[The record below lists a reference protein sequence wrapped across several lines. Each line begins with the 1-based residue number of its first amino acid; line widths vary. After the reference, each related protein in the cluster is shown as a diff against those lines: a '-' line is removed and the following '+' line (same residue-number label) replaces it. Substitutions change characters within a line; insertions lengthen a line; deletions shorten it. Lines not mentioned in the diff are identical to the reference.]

1 MVAASKNVTLR
12 LPSSTQFL
20 VGTEQLKHLTWTVF
34 WYMCISGLFN
44 NVISD
49 YLWARSVVL
58 TSSTVA
64 TVGLSITIPLA
75 MVSDLLVHGNPPTA
89 LSAGGAVLVIVGFC
103 LVNVTKEAE
112 TDLYMYVCGGA
123 YERVAKELMLMPGPI
138 KRKSSELVVE
148 DMCI

>member
-1 MVAASKNVTLR
+1 
-12 LPSSTQFL
+12 
-20 VGTEQLKHLTWTVF
+20 
-34 WYMCISGLFN
+34 MCVSGLFN

-64 TVGLSITIPLA
+64 SVGLSITIPLA
-75 MVSDLLVHGNPPTA
+75 MVSDLLVHGNAPTA
-89 LSAGGAVLVIVGFC
+89 LSAGGAVLVIIGFC

-112 TDLYMYVCGGA
+112 ADMYMYVCGGA

>member
-1 MVAASKNVTLR
+1 LYAYALFF
-12 LPSSTQFL
+12 LCTQFL

-34 WYMCISGLFN
+34 GYMCVSGLFN

-75 MVSDLLVHGNPPTA
+75 MVSDFVVHGNPPTA
-89 LSAGGAVLVIVGFC
+89 LSAGGAVLVIIGFC
-103 LVNVTKEAE
+103 LVNVTKEVE
-112 TDLYMYVCGGA
+112 VDLYMYVCGGA
-123 YERVAKELMLMPGPI
+123 YERVAKELMLMPAPI